1 PLALFLLLQSC
12 APAPVF
18 RMKPEAR
25 HTTFFEGTE
34 YVHLEKGGIEFTISY
49 SRHYGNQFAMDVEIV
64 NHTDSTLRI
73 EPAQFWYDAFKY
85 SKKSDDSLFFAE
97 KRAINP
103 EKEILAKDLAISKS
117 N

>member
-1 PLALFLLLQSC
+1 
-12 APAPVF
+12 
-18 RMKPEAR
+18 
-25 HTTFFEGTE
+25 
-34 YVHLEKGGIEFTISY
+34 
-49 SRHYGNQFAMDVEIV
+49 
-64 NHTDSTLRI
+64 

-117 N
+117 NAHQKTSDLLYGIGQVLTLAGSFTDSTEAQHLETEVNLQNNAAWHRANNHRKAL